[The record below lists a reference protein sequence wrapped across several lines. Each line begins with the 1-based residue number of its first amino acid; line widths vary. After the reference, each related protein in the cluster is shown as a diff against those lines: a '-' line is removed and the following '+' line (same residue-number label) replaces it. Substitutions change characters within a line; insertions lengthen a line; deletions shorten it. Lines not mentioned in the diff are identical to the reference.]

1 MTDRIDMSEHDAP
14 LMEVFDEDP
23 TLNPEAERKIL
34 LGDYEPDKFKKELG
48 VDPKTMI
55 SPKKPEPELH
65 KGTCM
70 AVLTHTGVFSPP
82 ETEKILEVNG
92 KDFVESNVQMDGSN
106 DIPTRKDDIRNSSQ
120 TWVAQTKENL
130 WLFDK
135 MLALTMA
142 ANQQFLFEIDY
153 FEALQLARY
162 EEGQYYTK
170 HIDMGAGHMGNRK
183 LGITVQLSSPDD
195 YEGGDLICDN
205 NGRDFIAPR
214 ELGSVTVFPSFMPHE
229 VTPVT
234 KGTRYS
240 LVVWASGK
248 QRFK

>member
-1 MTDRIDMSEHDAP
+1 MTDRIDMSNHAEDRP
-14 LMEVFDEDP
+14 VIEVVD
-23 TLNPEAERKIL
+23 PEAERKEL
-34 LGDYEPDKFKKELG
+34 LGDYEPEEFKKELG
-48 VDPKTMI
+48 VDPKAMI

-70 AVLTHTGVFSPP
+70 AVLTHKGVFSPP
-82 ETEKILEVNG
+82 ECTQII
-92 KDFVESNVQMDGSN
+92 KDNDNDWRASAVQEHGSS
-106 DIPTRKDDIRNSSQ
+106 DIPFIKDDIRTSSQ
-120 TWVAQTKENL
+120 TWVEQVKENL

-142 ANQQFLFEIDY
+142 ANKEFQFDIDF

-162 EEGQYYTK
+162 ETGQFYTK

-183 LGITVQLSSPDD
+183 LGISVQLSDPDT
-195 YEGGDLICDN
+195 YEGGDIVCDN
-205 NGRDFIAPR
+205 NGHDFIAPR
-214 ELGSVTVFPSFMPHE
+214 ELGSVTVFPSFMPHQ

-248 QRFK
+248 QRFR